1 MKRKLSALAIAL
13 SLVISITGCGGNSSS
28 GDSTASGSTT
38 SASTASTSAESSTST
53 KPAGFDFAKYQG
65 EYTPATDVSKSPAA
79 ALDRKDTLVIGM
91 TEPSGIFNVLLTTNS
106 YDWYASYTMFDYN
119 VDVDFDG
126 KPMPGATDYK
136 ISDDGLTYTFT
147 IKDGVK
153 FWDGTPATAADL
165 EFAYYLIADPK
176 YDGAADVMKTYI
188 KGVDAYK
195 NGSAATIE
203 GLKVVDDKTLQ
214 ITVDKPSGATLL
226 NLQVPVMQKKHY
238 DTDFKKGDLS
248 KVKAK
253 NGSPM
258 GTGQYKFV
266 SYKAGQEI
274 KLEANPDYF
283 KGAPKIKNVI
293 FSITPE
299 GQELPRV
306 IAGETDVDMATVSP
320 DNMKLAK
327 DSNFIDIM
335 RFPTNGYGY
344 VGLNLLNPKFKDVKV
359 RQAMMYA
366 LNRAAVVEKVYGEY
380 ARVVNI
386 PESNVSWAYD
396 DDGVNTYDYD
406 LDKAG
411 QLLDEAGWK
420 LNADGKREKDGQL
433 LSFKFSCMSPHAVT
447 DILLP
452 VMKDDYAKLGIDVTV
467 ENLDWPTLY
476 EKATSKKLE
485 AYFMATG
492 ATADPDGASMSF
504 VTNGQQNYW
513 SYSNTKVDQL
523 YKDGVN
529 ELTFDKRKPIY
540 KEIYKTL
547 NEELPMLYVYQRS
560 DMWVANARVQGYE
573 ASSFREFFYNVYK
586 LEIK

>member
-1 MKRKLSALAIAL
+1 MRKRLSILAMILALVMSIAAC
-13 SLVISITGCGGNSSS
+13 SSKTSS
-28 GDSTASGSTT
+28 GDTTSSGST
-38 SASTASTSAESSTST
+38 AAVNSSTEST
-53 KPAGFDFAKYQG
+53 KGTQTGFDFAKYNG
-65 EYTPATDVSKSPAA
+65 EYTQATDVSKSPKT

-91 TEPSGIFNVLLTTNS
+91 TEPSGIFNILLTTNQ
-106 YDWYASYTMFDYN
+106 YDVYASYTMFDYN
-119 VDVDFDG
+119 VEADFDG
-126 KPMPGATDYK
+126 KPIPGATDYK
-136 ISDDGLTYTFT
+136 ISNDGLTYTFT

-153 FWDGTPATAADL
+153 FWDGNPATAADL
-165 EFAYYLIADPK
+165 EFAYYLVADPK
-176 YDGAADVMKTYI
+176 YDGAMDLAKTYI
-188 KGVDAYK
+188 KGFDAYK

-203 GLKVVDDKTLQ
+203 GLKVIDDKTLQ

-226 NLQVPVMQKKHY
+226 NLQVPLMEKKHY
-238 DTDFKKGDLS
+238 AADFKKGDVA
-248 KVKAK
+248 KVKEK

-258 GTGQYKFV
+258 GTGQYKFI

-274 KLEANPDYF
+274 KLEANPDYY

-299 GQELPRV
+299 GQELQRV
-306 IAGETDVDMATVSP
+306 IAGETDIDMANVSP

-327 DSNFIDIM
+327 DSGFIDIM

-344 VGLNLLNPKFKDVKV
+344 VGLNDQNPKFQDVKV
-359 RQAMMYA
+359 RQALMYA
-366 LNRAAVVEKVYGEY
+366 LNRKAVVEKVYGEY

-386 PESNVSWAYD
+386 PESNVSWAYND
-396 DDGVNTYDYD
+396 EGVNTYDYD

-420 LNADGKREKDGQL
+420 LNADGKREKEGTV
-433 LSFKFSCMSPHAVT
+433 FTIKFTCMSPHPVT
-447 DILLP
+447 DVLVP
-452 VMKDDYAKLGIDVTV
+452 VMKDDYSKLGIDVTV

-492 ATADPDGASMSF
+492 STPDPDGASMSF

-513 SYSNTKVDQL
+513 AYSNTQIDKL

-529 ELTFDKRKPIY
+529 ELTIENRKPIY
-540 KEIYKTL
+540 KEIYKIL
-547 NEELPMLYVYQRS
+547 NNDLPMLYVYQRS

-573 ASSFREFFYNVYK
+573 ASSFREYFYNLYK
-586 LEIK
+586 ADFAK